1 MAKYTNTL
9 NLKKP
14 DLEDFFDVSDQ
25 NGNMDIID
33 SAIEGLSQLAKSV
46 GTSNAI
52 ELSVSHLKSYS
63 NCLKI
68 SFVASAN
75 NNGTATTVN
84 VNQWGTKNLYK
95 PNTTTA
101 PVLIA
106 GKAYDIW
113 FDEASDCF
121 FLKASAE
128 GNAIAANV
136 LAGKTFSNDDD
147 TGITGTIPSKG
158 AATITPGT
166 TNQTIAAGQYLSGV
180 QTIQGSANLVAG
192 NIRSG
197 VNIFGVVGNVNPEKP
212 FGYAPS
218 TTNWTASIN
227 GIVQSTHTKQ
237 STQSIKMNMGG
248 RVTVKAE
255 GYSTGDGNKGANY
268 GTMSIL
274 KNGVV
279 MGSVSVLT
287 TNLPSNKRVLT
298 IEIDVNV
305 NDLIKVS
312 CQGLKATNGAVYYS
326 AVVGFQQITV
336 PTIV

>member
-1 MAKYTNTL
+1 MAKYTNML

-106 GKAYDIW
+106 CKAYDIW

-128 GNAIAANV
+128 GDATAAHV
-136 LAGKTFSNDDD
+136 LAGKTFSNDDES
-147 TGITGTIPSKG
+147 GVVGTIPSKEES
-158 AATITPGT
+158 TIFPGT
-166 TNQTIAAGQYLSGV
+166 VDQSISSGQYLSGE
-180 QTIQGSANLVAG
+180 QIIKGDPGLIAS
-192 NIRSG
+192 NIRYN
-197 VNIFGVVGNVNPEKP
+197 VDLFGVVGSLIEGRRSTLGSIEVDMFPGTRKNYRIDTQFEP
-212 FGYAPS
+212 FA
-218 TTNWTASIN
+218 I
-227 GIVQSTHTKQ
+227 IVW
-237 STQSIKMNMGG
+237 TQSSGSVGTVVFKIDG
-248 RVTVKAE
+248 RVRGKEAE
-255 GYSTGDGNKGANY
+255 LFPYNGFAATMLESYKSSIDMTGVNLSIRNKN
-268 GTMSIL
+268 T
-274 KNGVV
+274 
-279 MGSVSVLT
+279 SVRHQFRL
-287 TNLPSNKRVLT
+287 
-298 IEIDVNV
+298 D
-305 NDLIKVS
+305 
-312 CQGLKATNGAVYYS
+312 
-326 AVVGFQQITV
+326 F
-336 PTIV
+336 IVIGI